1 MGKVIGIDLG
11 TTNTVLAYL
20 DESGDPKIQVNA
32 AGENLT
38 PSAVHIDEQKN
49 VLVGT
54 EAIKQAEFG
63 FRIWTDYKRVT
74 FFVSNIVHTFSFD
87 DNCSLLNIP

>member
-1 MGKVIGIDLG
+1 MAELVGIDLG

-38 PSAVHIDEQKN
+38 PSAVHIDEQKM
-49 VLVGT
+49 
-54 EAIKQAEFG
+54 F
-63 FRIWTDYKRVT
+63 
-74 FFVSNIVHTFSFD
+74 
-87 DNCSLLNIP
+87 